1 MIEGTNLF
9 LNLFFQ
15 ALSTTQRSQQNQKQ
29 TQALHVRQYS
39 ITSERAKRGR
49 ASPVENREKTE
60 ARESSGTVSELLSAP
75 CQAGAFVASS
85 RESMHSPGLVSSLRN
100 SMTFADG
107 ACGGRSRSE
116 EEAMQGHRRRRET
129 QRSPATSISPK
140 GGGGTTSILLSL
152 LLHDVH

>member
-39 ITSERAKRGR
+39 ITRELAKRGR
-49 ASPVENREKTE
+49 ASPVENREETE
-60 ARESSGTVSELLSAP
+60 ARESSGTVPELLSA
-75 CQAGAFVASS
+75 
-85 RESMHSPGLVSSLRN
+85 
-100 SMTFADG
+100 
-107 ACGGRSRSE
+107 
-116 EEAMQGHRRRRET
+116 
-129 QRSPATSISPK
+129 PATSISPK